1 MFASPAL
8 RSCARSL
15 RYHAWLAVQ
24 LAVRDIQTRYRSTRL
39 GWLWAFVAPLLMLVV
54 YTLTFKYI
62 FRVRWVGAGDDPLAF
77 ALHLLAGLLV
87 FQAVAECWARA
98 PRLIL
103 EQPHLVKKVVFPL
116 SLLPWASVVN
126 VLFHAL
132 MSMALLVLVAGFS
145 GVPLRWQWGLLPL
158 LLLPLAVLLWSSSL
172 LLASLGVFIRDLPQ
186 VVTLVVGLLQFLSPV
201 FYPVSSLPADVQG
214 LASWNP
220 LTVYMEQIRAWV
232 FAETQPTWGQWSH
245 SLLITGVLLVSG
257 YALFRRLKKGFA
269 DVI

>member
-1 MFASPAL
+1 MFYRENGQFKTSYQADQQIFPIAQD
-8 RSCARSL
+8 RWAI
-15 RYHAWLAVQ
+15 LAIV
-24 LAVRDIQTRYRSTRL
+24 
-39 GWLWAFVAPLLMLVV
+39 
-54 YTLTFKYI
+54 
-62 FRVRWVGAGDDPLAF
+62 AF
-77 ALHLLAGLLV
+77 AA
-87 FQAVAECWARA
+87 
-98 PRLIL
+98 I
-103 EQPHLVKKVVFPL
+103 
-116 SLLPWASVVN
+116 
-126 VLFHAL
+126 
-132 MSMALLVLVAGFS
+132 
-145 GVPLRWQWGLLPL
+145 GVPLLVDEYFFRAILIPFLI
-158 LLLPLAVLLWSSSL
+158 LA
-172 LLASLGVFIRDLPQ
+172 LASLGVFIRDLPQ

>member
-1 MFASPAL
+1 MFASATF
-8 RSCARSL
+8 RSCIRSL
-15 RYHAWLAVQ
+15 RYHSWLAIQ
-24 LAVRDIQTRYRSTRL
+24 LSVRDIQTRYLSTKL
-39 GWLWAFVAPLLMLVV
+39 GWLWAFVTPLLMLVV
-54 YTLTFKYI
+54 YTLAFKYI
-62 FRVRWVGAGDDPLAF
+62 FRVRWVGAGDAPLSF

-87 FQAVAECWARA
+87 FQAVAESWTRA

-116 SLLPWASVVN
+116 SLLPWASVIN

-132 MSMALLVLVAGFS
+132 MSMLLLLLAAGLS
-145 GVPLRWQWGLLPL
+145 GVSMRWQWGLLPM
-158 LLLPLAVLLWSSSL
+158 LLLPLALLLWSSSL

-201 FYPVSSLPADVQG
+201 FYPVSALPADIQS

-232 FAETQPTWGQWSH
+232 FAEGQPTWGQWSH
-245 SLLITGVLLVSG
+245 SLLITLALAVAG
-257 YALFRRLKKGFA
+257 YTLFRRLKQGFA